1 MRWQK
6 CKIFLVLGMLPFL
19 FMLGCSWRSNCTSFD
34 EEAYYALNCADR
46 LCDDWHLEGQDAEWD
61 TTWHKHAP
69 KALRLSE
76 DGATVRGVFSTGV
89 LKEIELSESIQVEG
103 GGRVLVGNDNL
114 EKASL
119 SDCFSLTAKIAPG
132 TELVIETSAQI
143 SFDDAAVYYYEEFSL
158 TAYYYKEASTT
169 VAEQDWSSLTLC
181 TLRDGETRIPE
192 SFEENAD
199 SYFYDH
205 LGPLRRERRGNLV
218 SFSVTLKKNGP
229 GEVLLQGLDYEVYGK
244 LCL

>member
-34 EEAYYALNCADR
+34 EEAYYALNCVDG
-46 LCDDWHLEGQDAEWD
+46 LCDDWHLEGQDEQWG

-69 KALRLSE
+69 KALRLSD
-76 DGATVRGVFSTGV
+76 DGAMIQGVFSTGV
-89 LKEIELSESIQVEG
+89 LQEIELSESVQVEG
-103 GGRVLVGNDNL
+103 GRSVLVGNDNL

-132 TELVIETSAQI
+132 TELMIETSAQI
-143 SFDDAAVYYYEEFSL
+143 SFDDSL
-158 TAYYYKEASTT
+158 FYYYKDAQTT
-169 VAEQDWSSLTLC
+169 AGEQDWSSLTLC

-192 SFEENAD
+192 FLEENAD

-218 SFSVTLKKNGP
+218 SFSVRLKKNGP